1 MVNVPSDFKNLKA
14 KVDDLDIDKSKT
26 VLLSL
31 IYVVSKEVVKKAKY
45 KMNPWIFIKFQM
57 CLLNLH
63 K

>member
-31 IYVVSKEVVKKAKY
+31 IYVVSKEVVKKSKY
-45 KMNPWIFIKFQM
+45 KMNLWIFIKFQM